1 MSWKHSLVKLWPP
14 RIAFFSCVRFVEN
27 YGIYIGG
34 SIEIWSGEII
44 QPTAVIWNFDRIGRK
59 TFMSRARARSM
70 NHRQQTFRY
79 GSARIWSFVF
89 HLKSVY
95 AVVVVLNT
103 NQCQMIIIKIFLF
116 YFRCRPK
123 NPMLSEQLMDINAR
137 HAGPTSAGRNLFM
150 RPQKCVTTTEN
161 SNMST
166 SNDLIRFCALIPL
179 QITHQ
184 HIITLCASQS
194 FQSATTTRRDGIEFD
209 FRPLA

>member
-1 MSWKHSLVKLWPP
+1 M
-14 RIAFFSCVRFVEN
+14 VRRN
-27 YGIYIGG
+27 YTDNC
-34 SIEIWSGEII
+34 SDMEFH
-44 QPTAVIWNFDRIGRK
+44 PAFDRIGWK
-59 TFMSRARARSM
+59 SFMSRARPT
-70 NHRQQTFRY
+70 NQRQQTFRY

-89 HLKSVY
+89 HLESVY
-95 AVVVVLNT
+95 AVVIVLNT
-103 NQCQMIIIKIFLF
+103 NQCRMIIIKIFLF

-123 NPMLSEQLMDINAR
+123 SSMLNEQLMDINAR
-137 HAGPTSAGRNLFM
+137 HARTTSAGRNLFM

-194 FQSATTTRRDGIEFD
+194 FRLATTTPGTELNLIFGHQSIGVIFD
-209 FRPLA
+209 LSHYRLPHKFD